1 MRERE
6 RENTQT
12 KAIYTILN
20 CRFFCHCLFVCR
32 DGFFLCFLNLTK
44 IKSSIHEKRKHKI
57 NDDEEKIY
65 IIAFQSKTILF
76 IFLIFQ

>member
-32 DGFFLCFLNLTK
+32 DGFFFMFFEFNKNKKFNT
-44 IKSSIHEKRKHKI
+44 
-57 NDDEEKIY
+57 
-65 IIAFQSKTILF
+65 
-76 IFLIFQ
+76 